1 MIRKKLGNK
10 IMLGGIGLVLCSI
23 AVTAFLAIFEVAIE
37 SDRKGK
43 SDLKQRIEL
52 MRYLYSRNGPFQM
65 KDGMICAGD
74 YSIADS
80 HETVDR
86 ISEIFGGT
94 ATVFLKDTRISTSV
108 RNQDGSRAVGTRLA
122 GVAYDSI
129 FRDKKIYSGEA
140 SILGI
145 EYYTRYE
152 PITDS
157 SGEIIGILYAG
168 VKKDEYRAAMYGIF
182 SKILITALIIG
193 LVCSLLTFLFGRR
206 IAMAIG
212 KVSLFARELAG
223 GNLKAS
229 IDIDRHDEL
238 GRMSADLISM
248 RDRLRETVS
257 EISAISLNLS
267 TSSEELAASSDS
279 FSATAQTGA
288 ASAEEISST
297 IEELTAGMENI
308 ALSAENQKTLIDQL
322 ISRLGDFSSNARATQ
337 NKIAE
342 TRELAAK
349 INSEAGAGEKR
360 LEEMSRTM
368 NLISRG
374 SMEMQS
380 ITSIINDIS
389 DQINLLSL
397 NASIEAAR
405 AGEAGRG
412 FAVVAEEISKLAD
425 ATSNSIKSIDGLIKN
440 NDSEIAKGLGQA
452 SETVTSISNIVAGIN
467 RINDMME
474 SQIEFV
480 RRLDDS
486 RLMVEKDA
494 AQVVTKAEDIKNAT
508 REQELAANEIVSV
521 VGSITDLNQT
531 IATGSEEI
539 AASSQTIA
547 KMAENLNARLDF
559 FRGGD

>member
-1 MIRKKLGNK
+1 
-10 IMLGGIGLVLCSI
+10 
-23 AVTAFLAIFEVAIE
+23 
-37 SDRKGK
+37 
-43 SDLKQRIEL
+43 
-52 MRYLYSRNGPFQM
+52 
-65 KDGMICAGD
+65 
-74 YSIADS
+74 
-80 HETVDR
+80 
-86 ISEIFGGT
+86 
-94 ATVFLKDTRISTSV
+94 
-108 RNQDGSRAVGTRLA
+108 VGTRLT
-122 GVAYDSI
+122 GVAHDSI
-129 FRDKKIYSGEA
+129 FRDKKIYIGEA
-140 SILGI
+140 SILGVD
-145 EYYTRYE
+145 YYTRYE
-152 PITDS
+152 PITDP
-157 SGEIIGILYAG
+157 SGDIIGILYAG

-182 SKILITALIIG
+182 SKILITSLIIG
-193 LVCSLLTFLFGRR
+193 LACSVLTFFFGRR
-206 IAMAIG
+206 IAIALDR
-212 KVSLFARELAG
+212 VSLFARELAG
-223 GNLKAS
+223 GNLKAG
-229 IDIDRHDEL
+229 IDIKRRDEL

-279 FSATAQTGA
+279 FSSTAQSGA

-308 ALSAENQKTLIDQL
+308 ALSAENQKSLIDQL
-322 ISRLGDFSSNARATQ
+322 ISRLEDFSSNARATQ
-337 NKIAE
+337 SKIAE
-342 TRELAAK
+342 TRDLASK

-425 ATSNSIKSIDGLIKN
+425 ATSNSIKSIDELIKN
-440 NDSEIAKGLGQA
+440 NDSEIARGLKQA
-452 SETVTSISNIVAGIN
+452 SDTVTSISNIVAGIN

-474 SQIEFV
+474 GQIEFV

-494 AQVVTKAEDIKNAT
+494 GQVVSKAEDIKNAT

-521 VGSITDLNQT
+521 VGNITDLNQT

-539 AASSQTIA
+539 ASSSQTIA